1 MNFKVLA
8 IEHVAIAVEDLISE
22 PANLFGNLLGIKH
35 TSTEQIND
43 QKVITDIFD
52 TGSGKIELL
61 KATSEDSPI
70 TKFLDSRGPGVH
82 HIAFRVDNLTLA
94 LEKLSEEGVQ
104 LIDTEPRI
112 GAEGMLIAFLHPKS
126 TNGVLVEL
134 CQQP

>member
-1 MNFKVLA
+1 MKFKILG
-8 IEHVAIAVEDLISE
+8 IEHIAIAIKDLKE
-22 PANLFGNLLGIKH
+22 PGDIFGKLLGIHH
-35 TSTEQIND
+35 TSTEEIHN

-52 TGSGKIELL
+52 TGSGKVELL
-61 KATSEDSPI
+61 KSTSDDSPVA
-70 TKFLDSRGPGVH
+70 KFLDKRGEGIH
-82 HIAFRVDNLTLA
+82 HIAFKVDNLTLA
-94 LEKLSEEGVQ
+94 LEELSQEGVQ